1 VSHDL
6 IPALLPVGEGDRGPP
21 GLHPVVSPD
30 IHGNDDTLGAEPLS
44 ARDIRSAVLD
54 GARVD
59 AHLISA
65 GPEDLLH
72 VVDRPDA
79 AADGEREEEFVCRPL
94 DHVDDGAP
102 AFLRCRDI
110 EEDHLIRTLLVVAP
124 GQLDGIARVAQA
136 DEVRAFD
143 YPPVL
148 EVQAGDDPL
157 RQNHWVYGWEA
168 VDDEGLVGGFLRE
181 EG

>member
-1 VSHDL
+1 MSSIV
-6 IPALLPVGEGDRGPP
+6 
-21 GLHPVVSPD
+21 
-30 IHGNDDTLGAEPLS
+30 
-44 ARDIRSAVLD
+44 
-54 GARVD
+54 
-59 AHLISA
+59 
-65 GPEDLLH
+65 
-72 VVDRPDA
+72 DA

-102 AFLRCRDI
+102 AFLRCAISRKTP
-110 EEDHLIRTLLVVAP
+110 IRTLLVVAP